1 MGATVFVFCKASN
14 RDVVR
19 YVLLSHFFQIGQ
31 DVLWFFFLPQLDFKI
46 PGRV

>member
-1 MGATVFVFCKASN
+1 MGATVFVFYKASN

-19 YVLLSHFFQIGQ
+19 YVLLSHFLQIGQ
-31 DVLWFFFLPQLDFKI
+31 VLRSFFLPQDFKI